1 MAFNVREIF
10 KALSNAKVDY
20 VVVGGFAVILHGYLR
35 ATADLDLVVGLSAEN
50 CKRGLKA
57 LSGIG
62 FQPRLPVRLEEFC
75 NPENRRKWIE
85 QSNMLVFPLWDP
97 DNPLRSLD
105 LFVEEPIEF
114 SQLMD
119 DALIKDVDGVQIRVA
134 SVEHLIEMK
143 KAAGRPRDLDDI
155 AKLKM
160 IREEGAG
167 YA

>member
-1 MAFNVREIF
+1 MAFNVRAIF
-10 KALSNAKVDY
+10 KALAEAEVDY

-35 ATADLDLVVGLSAEN
+35 ATADLDLVLGFSADN
-50 CKRGLKA
+50 LQRGLRT

-62 FQPRLPVRLEEFC
+62 FQPRLPISLEEFC
-75 NPENRRKWIE
+75 NPENRRKWAE
-85 QSNMLVFPLWDP
+85 QSNMFVFPLWDP
-97 DNPLRSLD
+97 GNPLRSLD

-114 SQLMD
+114 SQLME
-119 DALIKDVDGVQIRVA
+119 DASIKDVDGVQIRVA
-134 SVEHLIEMK
+134 SIEHLIEMK
-143 KAAGRPRDLDDI
+143 QASGRPRDLDDI

>member
-1 MAFNVREIF
+1 MAFNVRAIF
-10 KALSNAKVDY
+10 KALAEADVDY

-35 ATADLDLVVGLSAEN
+35 ATADLDLVLGLSADN
-50 CKRGLKA
+50 CQRGLRA
-57 LSGIG
+57 LSDIG
-62 FQPRLPVRLEEFC
+62 FQPRLPISLEAFC
-75 NPENRRKWIE
+75 NPENRRKWSE

-114 SQLMD
+114 SRLMN
-119 DALIKDVDGVQIRVA
+119 DASIKEIDGVQIRVA
-134 SVEHLIEMK
+134 SIEHLIEMK
-143 KAAGRPRDLDDI
+143 QAAGRLRDLDDI
-155 AKLKM
+155 AKLKL

>member
-1 MAFNVREIF
+1 MAFNVRAIF
-10 KALSNAKVDY
+10 KALSDAKVDY

-35 ATADLDLVVGLSAEN
+35 ATADLDLVLGLSAEN
-50 CKRGLKA
+50 CRSGLKA
-57 LSGIG
+57 LSDIG
-62 FQPRLPVRLEEFC
+62 FQPRLPISLEEFC
-75 NPENRRKWIE
+75 VPENRRNWIE
-85 QSNMLVFPLWDP
+85 QSNMLVFPMWDP

-114 SQLMD
+114 SQLMN
-119 DALIKDVDGVQIRVA
+119 DASIKHVDGIEIRVA
-134 SVEHLIEMK
+134 SIDHLIEMK
-143 KAAGRPRDLDDI
+143 QAAGRPRDLDDI